1 MLHFPSRMDPES
13 GGGSGGSTQISG
25 PCNIEGALT
34 KASSSFMYLEA
45 WRRTRW
51 SAWNGKV
58 EGTQLE
64 KGKAEVLEDIMQS
77 LRQRNPGV
85 KVPGLEK
92 QIHK

>member
-13 GGGSGGSTQISG
+13 GGGSGGSTQVSG

-51 SAWNGKV
+51 KAWNGKV

-64 KGKAEVLEDIMQS
+64 KGKYLQS
-77 LRQRNPGV
+77 FHPPYTRRFQQRSW
-85 KVPGLEK
+85 KT
-92 QIHK
+92 